1 MINLKVDKYYELDLY
16 EDVIMNEDKKLYQF
30 LDNDPVKSYYF
41 GKNIKSWKDSL
52 NDKQVYLYSKDLRRV
67 DINIEKY
74 IEQIKFWGS
83 KLDPEEVVNIIE
95 FHQYLLNNML
105 YLKDEDVLL
114 VAIYLGETYNEIK
127 GV

>member
-95 FHQYLLNNML
+95 FHQYLLNNMF

-114 VAIYLGETYNEIK
+114 VAIYLGKTYNEIK

>member
-52 NDKQVYLYSKDLRRV
+52 NDRQVYLYSKDLRRV

-95 FHQYLLNNML
+95 FHQYLLNNMF
-105 YLKDEDVLL
+105 YSKDEDVLL

>member
-74 IEQIKFWGS
+74 IKQIKFWGS
-83 KLDPEEVVNIIE
+83 KLDPEEVIDIIE
-95 FHQYLLNNML
+95 FHQYLLNNMF
-105 YLKDEDVLL
+105 YSKDEDVLL

>member
-83 KLDPEEVVNIIE
+83 KLDPEEVVNIIG
-95 FHQYLLNNML
+95 FHQYLLNNMF

>member
-52 NDKQVYLYSKDLRRV
+52 NDRQVYLYSKDLRRV

-74 IEQIKFWGS
+74 IEQIKFWGN

-95 FHQYLLNNML
+95 FHQYLLNNMF

>member
-52 NDKQVYLYSKDLRRV
+52 NDRQVYLYSKDLRRV

-74 IEQIKFWGS
+74 IEQELNYLIILAESNQRDQQS
-83 KLDPEEVVNIIE
+83 KENNNYISERIN
-95 FHQYLLNNML
+95 QLNNKFKNKR
-105 YLKDEDVLL
+105 YLF
-114 VAIYLGETYNEIK
+114 Y
-127 GV
+127 

>member
-52 NDKQVYLYSKDLRRV
+52 NDRQVYLYSKDLRRV

-74 IEQIKFWGS
+74 IKQIKFWGS
-83 KLDPEEVVNIIE
+83 KLDPEEVVDIIE
-95 FHQYLLNNML
+95 FHQYLLNNMF
-105 YLKDEDVLL
+105 YSKDEDVLL

>member
-74 IEQIKFWGS
+74 IKQIKFWGS

-95 FHQYLLNNML
+95 FHQYLLNNMF
-105 YLKDEDVLL
+105 YSKDEDVLL

>member
-95 FHQYLLNNML
+95 FHQYLLNNMF

-114 VAIYLGETYNEIK
+114 VAIYIGETYNEIK

>member
-52 NDKQVYLYSKDLRRV
+52 SDKQVYLYSKDLRRV

-74 IEQIKFWGS
+74 IKQIKFWGS

-95 FHQYLLNNML
+95 FHQYLLNNMF
-105 YLKDEDVLL
+105 YSKDEDVLL

>member
-16 EDVIMNEDKKLYQF
+16 EDVIMNKDKKLYQF

-41 GKNIKSWKDSL
+41 GKNIKSWKNSL
-52 NDKQVYLYSKDLRRV
+52 NDRQVYLYSKDLRRV

-74 IEQIKFWGS
+74 IKQIKFWGS
-83 KLDPEEVVNIIE
+83 KLDPEEVVDIIE
-95 FHQYLLNNML
+95 FHQYLLNNMF
-105 YLKDEDVLL
+105 YSKDEDVLL

>member
-52 NDKQVYLYSKDLRRV
+52 NDKHVYLYSKDLRRV

-95 FHQYLLNNML
+95 FHQYLLNNMF

>member
-74 IEQIKFWGS
+74 IEQIKFWGN

-95 FHQYLLNNML
+95 FHQYLLNNMF

>member
-52 NDKQVYLYSKDLRRV
+52 NDRQVYLYSKDLRRV

-74 IEQIKFWGS
+74 IKQIKFWGS

-95 FHQYLLNNML
+95 FHQYLLNNMF
-105 YLKDEDVLL
+105 YSKDEDVLL

>member
-95 FHQYLLNNML
+95 FHQYLLNNK
-105 YLKDEDVLL
+105 Y
-114 VAIYLGETYNEIK
+114 
-127 GV
+127 

>member
-1 MINLKVDKYYELDLY
+1 MIKLKVDKYYELDLY

-74 IEQIKFWGS
+74 IKQIKFWGS
-83 KLDPEEVVNIIE
+83 KLDPEEVVDIIE
-95 FHQYLLNNML
+95 FHQYLLNNMF
-105 YLKDEDVLL
+105 YSKDEDVLL

>member
-95 FHQYLLNNML
+95 FHQYLLNNMF

>member
-95 FHQYLLNNML
+95 FHQYLLNNMF
-105 YLKDEDVLL
+105 YFKDEDVLL

>member
-74 IEQIKFWGS
+74 IKQIKFWGS

-95 FHQYLLNNML
+95 FHQYLLNNMF

>member
-74 IEQIKFWGS
+74 IKQIKFWGS
-83 KLDPEEVVNIIE
+83 KLDPEEVVDIIE
-95 FHQYLLNNML
+95 FHQYLLNNMF
-105 YLKDEDVLL
+105 YSKDEDVLL

>member
-52 NDKQVYLYSKDLRRV
+52 NDRQVYLYSKDLRRV

-95 FHQYLLNNML
+95 FHQYLLNNMF

>member
-52 NDKQVYLYSKDLRRV
+52 NDRQVYLYSKDLRRV

-74 IEQIKFWGS
+74 IKQIKFWGS
-83 KLDPEEVVNIIE
+83 KLDPEKVVNIIE
-95 FHQYLLNNML
+95 FHQYLLNNMF
-105 YLKDEDVLL
+105 YSKDEDVLL

>member
-30 LDNDPVKSYYF
+30 LDNNPVKSYYF

-52 NDKQVYLYSKDLRRV
+52 NDRQVYLYSKDLRRV

-74 IEQIKFWGS
+74 IKQIKFWGS
-83 KLDPEEVVNIIE
+83 KLDPEEVVDIIE
-95 FHQYLLNNML
+95 FHQYLLNNMF
-105 YLKDEDVLL
+105 YSKDEDVLL